1 MTIATYEQMKR
12 YIESFKNCASYNT
25 PFLSFKIRYYANSID
40 IMESWRSDRYA
51 NDYEIML
58 SKAETNNFTENTYN
72 RLIGKMLMKIK
83 TNEINK
89 KLDEIKKD
97 F

>member
-1 MTIATYEQMKR
+1 MTIASYEQMKR
-12 YIESFKNCASYNT
+12 YIESFKHSSFNT

-40 IMESWRSDRYA
+40 IMEAWRCDRIT

-58 SKAETNNFTENTYN
+58 SKAETNNFTEHTYN
-72 RLIGKMLMKIK
+72 RLINKIIMKIK
-83 TNEINK
+83 MNEINK

>member
-12 YIESFKNCASYNT
+12 YIESFKQSSFNT
-25 PFLSFKIRYYANSID
+25 PFLTFKIRYYANSID
-40 IMESWRSDRYA
+40 IMEAWRCDRYT

-58 SKAETNNFTENTYN
+58 SKAEINNFTENTYN

>member
-12 YIESFKNCASYNT
+12 YIESFKNCVSYNT
-25 PFLSFKIRYYANSID
+25 PYLNFKIRYYANSID
-40 IMESWRSDRYA
+40 IIESYRSDRHV

-58 SKAETNNFTENTYN
+58 SKAEVNNFTENTYN
-72 RLIGKMLMKIK
+72 RLVGKMIMKIK

>member
-12 YIESFKNCASYNT
+12 YIESFKQSSFNT
-25 PFLSFKIRYYANSID
+25 TFLTFKIRYYANSID
-40 IMESWRSDRYA
+40 IMESFRCDRFA

-58 SKAETNNFTENTYN
+58 SKAETNNFTETTYN
-72 RLIGKMLMKIK
+72 RLVGKMLMKIK

>member
-1 MTIATYEQMKR
+1 
-12 YIESFKNCASYNT
+12 
-25 PFLSFKIRYYANSID
+25 
-40 IMESWRSDRYA
+40 MESWRSDRYA

-58 SKAETNNFTENTYN
+58 SKAETNNFTESTYN

-83 TNEINK
+83 INEINK